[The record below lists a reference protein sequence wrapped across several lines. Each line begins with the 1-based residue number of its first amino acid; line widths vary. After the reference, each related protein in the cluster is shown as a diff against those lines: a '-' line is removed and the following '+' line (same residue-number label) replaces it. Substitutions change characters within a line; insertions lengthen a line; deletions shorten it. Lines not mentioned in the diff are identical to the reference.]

1 MTTTLLVDTPQK
13 MSKRLDELQRPEIEA
28 LKLKSSHG
36 SRMADIILQ
45 NKFSIDTDYQDS
57 DNGEPPHGKN

>member
-1 MTTTLLVDTPQK
+1 MLTTLEVITSEQRN
-13 MSKRLDELQRPEIEA
+13 KRLDELNEPKIEA